1 MRSNDGTLKLR
12 AEFASSKAEIY
23 DANDDG
29 SQDVR
34 TVLEKRCRK
43 SIQTGLLIRT
53 ITDEL
58 NYFIYSSG
66 RKNTEVWRCCMGRRI
81 MRRVNRTG

>member
-1 MRSNDGTLKLR
+1 LR
-12 AEFASSKAEIY
+12 GEFANSKAEIY
-23 DANDDG
+23 DASDDG

-34 TVLEKRCRK
+34 TVLEERCRK
-43 SIQTGLLIRT
+43 SIQTGLFVRT

-58 NYFIYSSG
+58 NYFIYSSR
-66 RKNTEVWRCCMGRRI
+66 RKITEVWRCCWGRRI